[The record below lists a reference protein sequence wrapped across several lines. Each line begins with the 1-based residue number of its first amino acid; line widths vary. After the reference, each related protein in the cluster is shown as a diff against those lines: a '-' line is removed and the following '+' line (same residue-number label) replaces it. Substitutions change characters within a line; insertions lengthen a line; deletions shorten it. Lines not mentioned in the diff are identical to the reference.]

1 MLQRLRQI
9 SISSSLR
16 GAFLTGALL
25 TLIVSSVSLYSW
37 HEQSSQIRYSL
48 DEYFP
53 RIHAAFLIEG
63 NLNLVVDQ
71 LNEFL
76 LAPNT
81 TVRLQLR
88 NQIIQHLDKIE
99 RLSQGLLPAE
109 RQQLG
114 VILQDSRALLAELDR
129 VLYNMFL
136 VREKVGELAA
146 RIDWLHDDFTTELNS
161 LVQDFTWQ
169 QGTLLDQIE
178 ARQGDARQYLKRARE
193 VQNEQQQVYT
203 LARIENQIVDD
214 LRDRLNELKSGNDDG
229 MLVETHIRYLENL
242 KKTADENIRALD
254 DWPSTITLRQTI
266 DELLEIGM
274 VKNNMP
280 DTMRDYVSAQK
291 ALVEASRSREATLGR
306 FRTLLE
312 AQLGS
317 SHQQMQ
323 MFNQRMAQIVR
334 VSGGLILVATLLALL
349 LAWGLN
355 HYFIRSRLVKR
366 FTALNQAVVQ
376 IGLGRTEAT
385 IPVYGRDELGRIAGL
400 LRHTL
405 GQLNAQKQQLEQEIG
420 ERKAIEADLRATQ
433 DELIQTAKLAVVG
446 QTMTTLAHEINQPL
460 NALSMYLFTAG
471 RAIEQGQAEQARTT
485 LSKAE
490 GLINRIDAIIR
501 SLRQFTRRA
510 ELETPLHPVDLRQT
524 FTVAWEL
531 LAMRHKP
538 QQGTLVDA
546 ALRQR
551 QSVIARRQ
559 YCQQKLQVELIGRSQ
574 WTVRYRQRLQ
584 QLAETDIAVW
594 LYGEPGTGRM
604 TGARYLHQLGR
615 HAEGP
620 FIACELTPANAHT
633 LNELIAQAQGGTLVL
648 SHPEHLTHE
657 QQHQLVQLQSHE
669 KRPFRLIGIG
679 SASLVELAASSQIVA
694 ELYYCFAMTQIGCQP
709 LSKRPDDIEPL
720 FHHYLQ
726 KTCQRLNHPVPE
738 VDAGLLKGM
747 MRRVWPNNVRELA
760 NAAELFA
767 VGVLPLAE
775 TVNPLMHIGEPTPLD
790 QRVEDVERQ
799 IITEALNIHQGRIN
813 EVAEYLLIPRK
824 KLYLRMKK
832 YGLNKEHY
840 KGV

>member
-1 MLQRLRQI
+1 MLSNNC
-9 SISSSLR
+9 SI
-16 GAFLTGALL
+16 LL
-25 TLIVSSVSLYSW
+25 IDDDADVLDAYTQLLEQAGYHVSACNNPFDAREQVPKDWPGIVLSDVCMPGCSGIDLMTLF
-37 HEQSSQIRYSL
+37 HQ
-48 DEYFP
+48 D
-53 RIHAAFLIEG
+53 
-63 NLNLVVDQ
+63 D
-71 LNEFL
+71 
-76 LAPNT
+76 
-81 TVRLQLR
+81 
-88 NQIIQHLDKIE
+88 D
-99 RLSQGLLPAE
+99 LLP
-109 RQQLG
+109 
-114 VILQDSRALLAELDR
+114 ILLIT
-129 VLYNMFL
+129 
-136 VREKVGELAA
+136 G
-146 RIDWLHDDFTTELNS
+146 H
-161 LVQDFTWQ
+161 
-169 QGTLLDQIE
+169 
-178 ARQGDARQYLKRARE
+178 GDVPMA
-193 VQNEQQQVYT
+193 
-203 LARIENQIVDD
+203 
-214 LRDRLNELKSGNDDG
+214 
-229 MLVETHIRYLENL
+229 
-242 KKTADENIRALD
+242 
-254 DWPSTITLRQTI
+254 
-266 DELLEIGM
+266 
-274 VKNNMP
+274 
-280 DTMRDYVSAQK
+280 
-291 ALVEASRSREATLGR
+291 VEAVKKGAWDFLQKPIDPGK
-306 FRTLLE
+306 LL
-312 AQLGS
+312 
-317 SHQQMQ
+317 
-323 MFNQRMAQIVR
+323 
-334 VSGGLILVATLLALL
+334 
-349 LAWGLN
+349 
-355 HYFIRSRLVKR
+355 
-366 FTALNQAVVQ
+366 
-376 IGLGRTEAT
+376 
-385 IPVYGRDELGRIAGL
+385 
-400 LRHTL
+400 
-405 GQLNAQKQQLEQEIG
+405 
-420 ERKAIEADLRATQ
+420 
-433 DELIQTAKLAVVG
+433 
-446 QTMTTLAHEINQPL
+446 
-460 NALSMYLFTAG
+460 
-471 RAIEQGQAEQARTT
+471 
-485 LSKAE
+485 
-490 GLINRIDAIIR
+490 
-501 SLRQFTRRA
+501 
-510 ELETPLHPVDLRQT
+510 
-524 FTVAWEL
+524 
-531 LAMRHKP
+531 
-538 QQGTLVDA
+538 TLVDA

-824 KLYLRMKK
+824 IDILIEVANLEELDSLNQAMEGVGYTVRGENGILNRRYFTKGGNQRSHHIHAFTTGDAQIIKHLAFRDYLIKHNDVAIQYALMKKSAMLLCENDSHRYSIYKADFIQKHLRMALIDA
-832 YGLNKEHY
+832 GHL
-840 KGV
+840 G

>member
-1 MLQRLRQI
+1 MEAFSERL
-9 SISSSLR
+9 LR
-16 GAFLTGALL
+16 EHQPAWQAMQQHPFVTD
-25 TLIVSSVSLYSW
+25 I
-37 HEQSSQIRYSL
+37 EQDRLPTVVFNRYL
-48 DEYFP
+48 VF
-53 RIHAAFLIEG
+53 EG
-63 NLNLVVDQ
+63 NFVATAIAI
-71 LNEFL
+71 F
-76 LAPNT
+76 A
-81 TVRLQLR
+81 
-88 NQIIQHLDKIE
+88 
-99 RLSQGLLPAE
+99 
-109 RQQLG
+109 LG
-114 VILQDSRALLAELDR
+114 VSKAPGI
-129 VLYNMFL
+129 
-136 VREKVGELAA
+136 
-146 RIDWLHDDFTTELNS
+146 
-161 LVQDFTWQ
+161 
-169 QGTLLDQIE
+169 
-178 ARQGDARQYLKRARE
+178 
-193 VQNEQQQVYT
+193 QQQRW
-203 LARIENQIVDD
+203 L
-214 LRDRLNELKSGNDDG
+214 
-229 MLVETHIRYLENL
+229 
-242 KKTADENIRALD
+242 
-254 DWPSTITLRQTI
+254 
-266 DELLEIGM
+266 IG
-274 VKNNMP
+274 V
-280 DTMRDYVSAQK
+280 
-291 ALVEASRSREATLGR
+291 
-306 FRTLLE
+306 
-312 AQLGS
+312 
-317 SHQQMQ
+317 
-323 MFNQRMAQIVR
+323 
-334 VSGGLILVATLLALL
+334 
-349 LAWGLN
+349 
-355 HYFIRSRLVKR
+355 
-366 FTALNQAVVQ
+366 
-376 IGLGRTEAT
+376 
-385 IPVYGRDELGRIAGL
+385 
-400 LRHTL
+400 
-405 GQLNAQKQQLEQEIG
+405 
-420 ERKAIEADLRATQ
+420 
-433 DELIQTAKLAVVG
+433 
-446 QTMTTLAHEINQPL
+446 L
-460 NALSMYLFTAG
+460 NALVDIQIAWFEQVLSARQIDPAEYPDDLPGAREQVPKDWPGIVLSDVCMPGCSGIDLMTLFHQDDDLLP
-471 RAIEQGQAEQARTT
+471 I
-485 LSKAE
+485 L
-490 GLINRIDAIIR
+490 LITGHGDVPMAVEAVKKGAWDFLQKPID
-501 SLRQFTRRA
+501 
-510 ELETPLHPVDLRQT
+510 PGK
-524 FTVAWEL
+524 L
-531 LAMRHKP
+531 L
-538 QQGTLVDA
+538 TLVDA

>member
-1 MLQRLRQI
+1 MMGRSMLQRLRQI

-16 GAFLTGALL
+16 GAFLMGALL

-53 RIHAAFLIEG
+53 RIHSAFLIEG

-99 RLSQGLLPAE
+99 RLSQGLSPAE
-109 RQQLG
+109 RQQLA

-136 VREKVGELAA
+136 VREKVGELSA

-178 ARQGDARQYLKRARE
+178 ARQGDAAQYLKRSRE

-242 KKTADENIRALD
+242 KKTSDENIRALD

-274 VKNNMP
+274 VKNKMP
-280 DTMRDYVSAQK
+280 DTMRDYVTAQK
-291 ALVEASRSREATLGR
+291 ALVEASRAREATLGR

-323 MFNQRMAQIVR
+323 MFNQRMGQIVR

-376 IGLGRTEAT
+376 IGLGQTEAT

-405 GQLNAQKQQLEQEIG
+405 GQFNAQKQQLEQEIG

-471 RAIEQGQAEQARTT
+471 RAIEQGQTEQARTT

-510 ELETPLHPVDLRQT
+510 ELETALHPVDLRQT
-524 FTVAWEL
+524 FTVSWEL

-538 QQGTLVDA
+538 QQGTLLIPDDTVWILGDEVRVHQVLVNVLSNALDACPHAAQITVSWQIQGERLCVLIADNGPGWPA
-546 ALRQR
+546 ALLP
-551 QSVIARRQ
+551 SLL
-559 YCQQKLQVELIGRSQ
+559 KPFTTSK
-574 WTVRYRQRLQ
+574 
-584 QLAETDIAVW
+584 AVG
-594 LYGEPGTGRM
+594 L
-604 TGARYLHQLGR
+604 
-615 HAEGP
+615 
-620 FIACELTPANAHT
+620 
-633 LNELIAQAQGGTLVL
+633 
-648 SHPEHLTHE
+648 
-657 QQHQLVQLQSHE
+657 
-669 KRPFRLIGIG
+669 GIG
-679 SASLVELAASSQIVA
+679 LSICVSL
-694 ELYYCFAMTQIGCQP
+694 MTQMEGA
-709 LSKRPDDIEPL
+709 L
-720 FHHYLQ
+720 
-726 KTCQRLNHPVPE
+726 RLASTFTRSACV
-738 VDAGLLKGM
+738 
-747 MRRVWPNNVRELA
+747 
-760 NAAELFA
+760 
-767 VGVLPLAE
+767 VLEFNL
-775 TVNPLMHIGEPTPLD
+775 TDVK
-790 QRVEDVERQ
+790 DVE
-799 IITEALNIHQGRIN
+799 
-813 EVAEYLLIPRK
+813 
-824 KLYLRMKK
+824 
-832 YGLNKEHY
+832 
-840 KGV
+840 